1 MVVAV
6 AREIKTHEY
15 RVGLTPDNVKAYV
28 KKGHTLLVE
37 KNAGNSSGYPDSAYI
52 HAGGEIVADK
62 KELFDRADMI
72 VKVKEPQPSEYDLF
86 HEDQILFTF
95 LHLAAD
101 KRQTMALLKK
111 KVKALAYETI
121 EEHGKLPC
129 LTPMSEIAGRLSIQE
144 GARFLERPHG
154 GRGVLL
160 GGVPG
165 VPRGKVAILGG
176 GVVGA
181 NAAKIALGLG
191 AEVTLLDINWERL
204 DYLDDIFHGQLTTL
218 YSTEENIHKVIRQ
231 SDLVIGAVLIPG
243 AKAPHLIKREDLKE
257 MKDGSV
263 IVDVAVDQ
271 GGCFETTK
279 ATTHDDPVFII
290 DGVVHYCVANMPGA
304 VALTA
309 TQALTGVTLKYGL
322 MLADLGVEEAVC
334 RSHALKTGVN
344 TYNGMLTCERVAQA
358 WDLPYTPVEECIPCN
373 PMK

>member
-6 AREIKTHEY
+6 AKEIKTHEY
-15 RVGLTPDNVKAYV
+15 RAGLTPDNVKAYV
-28 KKGHTLLVE
+28 KKGHSVLVE
-37 KNAGNSSGYPDSAYI
+37 KDAGISSGYPDREYRR
-52 HAGGEIVADK
+52 AGGEVLSDK
-62 KELFDRADMI
+62 KRLFDRADMI
-72 VKVKEPQPSEYDLF
+72 VKVKEPQSSEYGFF
-86 HEDQILFTF
+86 HEGQILYTY

-101 KRQTMALLKK
+101 REQTLALLDK
-111 KVKALAYETI
+111 KVTAVAYETI

-231 SDLVIGAVLIPG
+231 SDLVIGAVLIHG
-243 AKAPHLIKREDLKE
+243 ARAPHLISRADLKE
-257 MKDGSV
+257 MKPGSV

-271 GGCFETTK
+271 GGCFETTRP
-279 ATTHDDPVFII
+279 TSHDDPVFTI
-290 DGVVHYCVANMPGA
+290 DGVVHYCVSNMPGA

-322 MLADLGVEEAVC
+322 MLADLGVEKAVC
-334 RSHALKTGVN
+334 LSPAIRTGVN
-344 TYNGMLTCERVAQA
+344 TYKGRLTCGWEFANRQGGNS
-358 WDLPYTPVEECIPCN
+358 LTGN
-373 PMK
+373 RS